1 MAEDKNKSQSY
12 VEFARELFKKEKT
25 AWSRIYEEAK
35 KDAEFLSDDE
45 GSQWNGQD
53 FQERQ
58 RSGRPALQ
66 MDKLGQFTRQVVNQ
80 IRMNTPTINVI
91 PAKNADEET
100 ADVFKGLIKDIEYKS
115 NADDAYDTAALY
127 SVRTSFGWLRVD
139 HDYTD
144 NEGFEQDLKICRVV
158 NPMSV
163 YIDSCSIEQDGS
175 DAKHAFVLE
184 QMRVSEFKEQYPDYA
199 PVCFD
204 EPSGN
209 QPKEDD
215 LITVA
220 EFFKIEEEGKEYAQF
235 EDGSSGEYLE
245 GEPRRVKN
253 KRTIRKKS
261 VKRCK
266 MSGQDVLEETTF
278 PGRYIPIVP
287 VYGEEFW
294 VNGQRQ
300 IYSLIRKAKQAQQLH
315 NWWKSKEAEIL
326 MKQTE
331 SPFMAAEGA
340 IEEYAEDW
348 KQPDKAAVLR
358 YKTVDAAGNP
368 IPPPQ
373 RVAPPQTATG
383 VFQASLASVDDIRA
397 AVGMYNANVGNQ
409 SNETSGIAIRQ
420 RQQQGETGTYHFAD
434 NLSKAIAQVGR
445 ILVFAIPEI
454 YDTAR
459 IIRTIGDEEDV
470 EQVGING
477 EVVEGQERTYNLT
490 EGKYDVRVTTGS
502 SFTTMRQEAA
512 DFFTQVINQRPDL
525 MQVIGDLAFKYMDI
539 PGAQAISE
547 RIKKTI
553 PPQFLDEEQD
563 PQVVQLQQV
572 IQQGQAAIQ
581 QMQAEMGQ
589 MQQQLGDKQAE
600 LQIKAQSEANK
611 AETDRMKIQV
621 EQMQAEFE
629 NEQAK
634 AEIAIKMREL
644 DIKNQELE
652 MKRLEAIASAQ
663 AQEIA
668 LVQSIA
674 NNGMV

>member
-1 MAEDKNKSQSY
+1 
-12 VEFARELFKKEKT
+12 
-25 AWSRIYEEAK
+25 
-35 KDAEFLSDDE
+35 
-45 GSQWNGQD
+45 
-53 FQERQ
+53 
-58 RSGRPALQ
+58 

-91 PAKNADEET
+91 PAKDADEET

-115 NADDAYDTAALY
+115 RADDAYDTAALY
-127 SVRTSFGWLRVD
+127 SVRTSFGWIRVD

-144 NEGFEQDLKICRVV
+144 DEGFEQELKICRVV
-158 NPMSV
+158 NPLNV
-163 YIDSCSIEQDGS
+163 YLDSCSIEQDGS
-175 DAKHAFVLE
+175 DARHAFVFE
-184 QMRVSEFKEQYPDYA
+184 QMRVSEFRAQYHDYA
-199 PVCFD
+199 PVCF
-204 EPSGN
+204 EAPAGN

-215 LITVA
+215 LVTIA
-220 EFFKIEEEGKEYAQF
+220 EFFKIEEDSKEYALF
-235 EDGSSGEYLE
+235 EDGTTGEYKE
-245 GEPRRVKN
+245 GDPRKIKN
-253 KRTIRKKS
+253 RRTIRS
-261 VKRCK
+261 RTVKRCK

-326 MKQTE
+326 TKQTE

-340 IEEYAEDW
+340 IEEYADDW

-358 YKTVDAAGNP
+358 YKTVDAAGTP

-397 AVGMYNANVGNQ
+397 AIGMYSSNIGAR

-420 RQQQGETGTYHFAD
+420 RQQQGETGTYHFSD

-454 YDTAR
+454 YDTPR

-470 EQVGING
+470 GQVGING
-477 EVVEGQERTYNLT
+477 QVLEGQDRTYDLT
-490 EGKYDVRVTTGS
+490 QGKYDVRVITGS

-512 DFFTQVINQRPDL
+512 EFFTNVINQRPDL

-553 PPQFLDEEQD
+553 PPQLLDNEKD
-563 PQVVQLQQV
+563 PQVVRLQQV
-572 IQQGQAAIQ
+572 IQQGQASIQ
-581 QMQAEMGQ
+581 QMQAEIGQ
-589 MQQQLGDKQAE
+589 MQQQLQDKQAE
-600 LQIKAQSEANK
+600 LRLKAQSEANNT
-611 AETDRMKIQV
+611 ETGRMKIHL
-621 EQMQAEFE
+621 EQMQAQFE
-629 NEQAK
+629 HEQAK
-634 AEIAIKMREL
+634 AETAIKLQEL
-644 DIKNQELE
+644 NIKQQELE
-652 MKRLEAIASAQ
+652 IRKIQAAAQ
-663 AQEIA
+663 ANEIA
-668 LVQSIA
+668 LTQSIA
-674 NNGMV
+674 NNGIA